1 MYADVTRT
9 PKIFHL
15 SSSINPTPLADR
27 AAVHA
32 PSSFLSLSFPS
43 SGGAVERGANAA
55 QNLRLPTGAS
65 ASDSPQKGTR
75 GTRATRSIR
84 RSPEFSLSPEPR
96 SNRSTVPD
104 GRLDPS
110 RPGHTRALDRD
121 SMAASW
127 TAPPPGYPAGHGQA
141 YGGQPP
147 AAPQPQAATAVAVT
161 AASNGVGNPYVMVTP
176 AAATPST
183 CQTVKKALGRYGKLL
198 EDGTRKAADATGNI
212 WHHLRTAPNMADA
225 AVARLAQG
233 TKVYAE
239 GGHDRVFYQTFGA
252 TPGEQLRK
260 AYACYLSTSSGPV
273 IGTLYL
279 STARLAFCSDSPVCY
294 QGPAGQ
300 PLECMYYKVVL
311 PLSQVKT
318 VNPSSSTPN
327 RAERYIQITTMDN
340 HEFWFMGFVNYDK
353 ALKNLYEALQ
363 HRDVHV
369 HHHS

>member
-1 MYADVTRT
+1 M
-9 PKIFHL
+9 
-15 SSSINPTPLADR
+15 
-27 AAVHA
+27 
-32 PSSFLSLSFPS
+32 
-43 SGGAVERGANAA
+43 
-55 QNLRLPTGAS
+55 
-65 ASDSPQKGTR
+65 
-75 GTRATRSIR
+75 
-84 RSPEFSLSPEPR
+84 
-96 SNRSTVPD
+96 
-104 GRLDPS
+104 
-110 RPGHTRALDRD
+110 
-121 SMAASW
+121 
-127 TAPPPGYPAGHGQA
+127 
-141 YGGQPP
+141 
-147 AAPQPQAATAVAVT
+147 
-161 AASNGVGNPYVMVTP
+161 
-176 AAATPST
+176 
-183 CQTVKKALGRYGKLL
+183 KALGRYGKLL

-252 TPGEQLRK
+252 MPGEQLRK
-260 AYACYLSTSSGPV
+260 AYACYLSTSSGPI

-294 QGPAGQ
+294 QGQGPAGAGQ

-318 VNPSSSTPN
+318 VNPSSSMRN

-369 HHHS
+369 HRHS